1 VNDRHLS
8 TQYDVELSGVCARVL
23 EMGGLVETQVA
34 AAVRALVRLDQD
46 LASEVLAAERRVN
59 EMELEVD
66 RELSSIIVRR
76 QPAARD
82 LRLLLAISRIGAN
95 LERAGDEAARMARIV
110 TRQLAPRS
118 SAPALPAPVDL
129 GFEAGLATAQLRKAL
144 DAFARMAPQAALDVL
159 TQDDRIDAEFEGL
172 LRRLITYMMEDPRAI
187 SGSIDLVFAAKSIER
202 IGDHAKN
209 IAEGVIYIVEGTD
222 VRHRPIAAPDPRTR

>member
-1 VNDRHLS
+1 MNDRHLS

-118 SAPALPAPVDL
+118 SAPSLPAPVDL